1 MTTADDGLMPE
12 MPVRRSC
19 AVAETNEDS
28 MMALRTFVLPI
39 LLWLLSLSTA
49 VLADRSFLVDADW
62 LAAEKAQ
69 NPKLV
74 ILEVRYHPHRYHT
87 VGHIPGAIQ
96 VQRFKDLG
104 DNDGRSIMLFPSKD
118 KFEATLRAWGI
129 DDDSTLVLYDDSRT
143 ALTARLY
150 YLLELYGF
158 DMSRVKIL
166 DGGAQE
172 WAAFNELTQA
182 PTPAP
187 KRGNVRLKPA
197 NPQLYVEWPQVYDDV
212 VSRRDPSVVL
222 VDARPHDMYTG
233 KVIRH
238 AVQGGHIPGAI
249 NVVSLDGTDPQT
261 QKWLGVEELAALY
274 KDVPRDKTVYLYCHD
289 GFRMSLGWLQLKSL
303 GYKDVRVLNG
313 GWGIWDRAFT
323 LPVVVGETPYDEE
336 FSL

>member
-1 MTTADDGLMPE
+1 MAYRYE
-12 MPVRRSC
+12 WVWRRRS
-19 AVAETNEDS
+19 
-28 MMALRTFVLPI
+28 LRVRLYDPPSKEPIMTRRYFLPFF
-39 LLWLLSLSTA
+39 LWLITLA
-49 VLADRSFLVDADW
+49 APALADRSFLVDADW
-62 LAAEKAQ
+62 LAAEMGK

-74 ILEVRYHPHRYHT
+74 ILEVRYHPHRYYT

-104 DNDGRSIMLFPSKD
+104 DNMGRSIMLFPSRE
-118 KFEATLRAWGI
+118 KFQATLRGWGVN
-129 DDDSTLVLYDDSRT
+129 DDSTLVLYDDSRT

-166 DGGAQE
+166 DGGVQE
-172 WAAFNELTQA
+172 WAAFYELTKA

-187 KRGNVRLKPA
+187 KPGNVTLKPA
-197 NPQLYVEWPQVYDDV
+197 KRDLYVEWQQVYDDV
-212 VSRRDPSVVL
+212 ISRRDPNVIL

-249 NVVSLDGTDPQT
+249 NVVSLDGTDAQT
-261 QKWLGVEELAALY
+261 HKWFDEARLQAMYAA
-274 KDVPRDKTVYLYCHD
+274 VPRDKTVYLYCHD

-303 GYKDVRVLNG
+303 GYKDVRVLDG

-323 LPVVVGETPYDEE
+323 LPVVAGEAPYDEE